1 MSRLASSRTHIALIG
16 LPGSGKTT
24 IGLSIAQALEAPFI
38 DIDQEIERTHQKSIR
53 DIFAESGEQMFREL
67 EAHMSRQIAQTSDWS
82 VVATG
87 GGWAINKEAV
97 AHLRSISRIIYLR
110 VSPAEA
116 LRRMDSGISA
126 RPLLSG
132 PTASERLHT
141 LYEARKWFYEEI
153 ADLEVDTEAFGQDQL
168 VTTIV
173 RHFSE

>member
-1 MSRLASSRTHIALIG
+1 MSLLTTANTHIVLIG

-24 IGLSIAQALEAPFI
+24 IGASIANALEAPFI
-38 DIDQEIERTHQKSIR
+38 DLDQEIERTYGKSISE
-53 DIFAESGEQMFREL
+53 IFATEGEQKFRTL
-67 EAHMSRQIAQTSDWS
+67 EAEITSKIARTSDWS

-87 GGWAINKEAV
+87 GGWGANRDAV

-116 LRRMDSGISA
+116 LRRMDSAISA
-126 RPLLSG
+126 RPLLAG
-132 PTASERLHT
+132 PTPLKRLEQ
-141 LYEARKWFYEEI
+141 LYNARRKSYEEL
-153 ADLEVDTEAFGQDQL
+153 ADLIVDTEAFGHDQL